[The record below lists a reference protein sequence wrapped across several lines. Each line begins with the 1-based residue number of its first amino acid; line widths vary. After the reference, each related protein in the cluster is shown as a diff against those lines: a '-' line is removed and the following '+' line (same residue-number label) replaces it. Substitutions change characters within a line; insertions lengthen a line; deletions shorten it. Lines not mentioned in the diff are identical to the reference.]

1 MMPYSLSYLKN
12 FLENNLEIDVKCID
26 LNAKFHCLKFSHFYE
41 QLHACKNK
49 KPYNLQSY
57 VNLLKTQLQESR
69 DIYSQNNWK
78 VVEGDAPE
86 FFLEMIDFIISAK
99 PDIVAFSLVYSSQCF
114 YVKALLEEL
123 KKKEIQ
129 CIVGGPAANFKI
141 KALCPFLRNEVEM
154 TEYVAT
160 LFNKQNS
167 QSHEILKKS
176 IKKYEQ
182 DAYNCNTIP
191 DFSDYLQEE
200 YFALEKMIPVKTCS
214 TCFYKQC
221 TFCTHFADVPYLEYN
236 IENIR
241 KTIVHSGAKYV
252 YFVDDMIAK
261 NRLIELAAMLK
272 PLKVQWWCQL
282 RPTKDLIDINNSAN
296 ILKELRASGLHTIS
310 WGVESG
316 NQRILDLMKKGTR
329 IEIAEI
335 VLKESHAAGI
345 KNMVYIMFGFP
356 TETKKEFLDTIAFL
370 KQNENCIDLVT
381 TSIFGLQKG
390 GKVYENPAEFGIA
403 EIIENERT
411 VLEPSITY
419 VASEGM
425 QHEDARTMR
434 RKYMKTIKNIDKL
447 PRILNYFKEQT
458 LLW

>member
-1 MMPYSLSYLKN
+1 
-12 FLENNLEIDVKCID
+12 
-26 LNAKFHCLKFSHFYE
+26 
-41 QLHACKNK
+41 
-49 KPYNLQSY
+49 
-57 VNLLKTQLQESR
+57 
-69 DIYSQNNWK
+69 
-78 VVEGDAPE
+78 
-86 FFLEMIDFIISAK
+86 
-99 PDIVAFSLVYSSQCF
+99 
-114 YVKALLEEL
+114 
-123 KKKEIQ
+123 
-129 CIVGGPAANFKI
+129 
-141 KALCPFLRNEVEM
+141 
-154 TEYVAT
+154 
-160 LFNKQNS
+160 
-167 QSHEILKKS
+167 
-176 IKKYEQ
+176 
-182 DAYNCNTIP
+182 
-191 DFSDYLQEE
+191 
-200 YFALEKMIPVKTCS
+200 
-214 TCFYKQC
+214 
-221 TFCTHFADVPYLEYN
+221 
-236 IENIR
+236 
-241 KTIVHSGAKYV
+241 
-252 YFVDDMIAK
+252 
-261 NRLIELAAMLK
+261 
-272 PLKVQWWCQL
+272 
-282 RPTKDLIDINNSAN
+282 
-296 ILKELRASGLHTIS
+296 
-310 WGVESG
+310 
-316 NQRILDLMKKGTR
+316 MKKGTR